1 MLRTLAVVVAMLA
14 VGRGASMA
22 QCAGPAAGG
31 AEILNRNRNNDLTHG
46 RAPAGRP
53 SSTEDFGAEN
63 ELLKLANQSRELA
76 GALPLRMEESLRD
89 AALQHAR
96 QMIAND
102 RLEHQYS
109 GEPALL
115 QRIAKGSSLRM
126 DRAGENLALASCA
139 PGAHEVLM
147 HSPPHRQNLIDSGF
161 NVAGFAAIWS
171 KGKLYVVQDF
181 AHEVRSY
188 SPHESDKLVGQSI
201 VAIRQQAGL
210 SELTQMSPSKLD
222 EAACSLSS
230 ERRPN
235 ARLLATAYDNRKIV
249 TYTQGRP
256 EVLPA
261 ASLPMLRDPMV
272 SHFAVGACYARN
284 AAYPTGIYWVAI
296 LLY

>member
-1 MLRTLAVVVAMLA
+1 
-14 VGRGASMA
+14 
-22 QCAGPAAGG
+22 
-31 AEILNRNRNNDLTHG
+31 
-46 RAPAGRP
+46 
-53 SSTEDFGAEN
+53 
-63 ELLKLANQSRELA
+63 
-76 GALPLRMEESLRD
+76 
-89 AALQHAR
+89 
-96 QMIAND
+96 
-102 RLEHQYS
+102 
-109 GEPALL
+109 
-115 QRIAKGSSLRM
+115 M
-126 DRAGENLALASCA
+126 DRAGENLALATCA

-181 AHEVRSY
+181 AHEVPSY

-201 VAIRQQAGL
+201 DAIRQQAGL
-210 SELTQMSPSKLD
+210 SELTELRPSKLD

-256 EVLPA
+256 EILPA
-261 ASLPMLRDPMV
+261 AAQRMLRDPMV

>member
-1 MLRTLAVVVAMLA
+1 MLRSLAVVVAMLA
-14 VGRGASMA
+14 FGRGASIA
-22 QCAGPAAGG
+22 QCARPAVAGT
-31 AEILNRNRNNDLTHG
+31 AILNRARNNQHTRGIDP
-46 RAPAGRP
+46 APKP
-53 SSTEDFGAEN
+53 SSTEDFDAESD
-63 ELLKLANQSRELA
+63 LLKLANQSRELA
-76 GALPLRMEESLRD
+76 GALPLRMEESLSD
-89 AALQHAR
+89 AARQHAR
-96 QMIAND
+96 QMVAND

-115 QRIAKGSSLRM
+115 QRIAEGSSLRM

-147 HSPPHRQNLIDSGF
+147 HSPLHRQNLIDSGF

-181 AHEVRSY
+181 AHEVPSY

-201 VAIRQQAGL
+201 DAIRQQAGL
-210 SELTQMSPSKLD
+210 SELTQMTPSKLD
-222 EAACSLSS
+222 EAACSLSNQN
-230 ERRPN
+230 RPN
-235 ARLLATAYDNRKIV
+235 AHLLATAYDNRKIV

-256 EVLPA
+256 QVLPA
-261 ASLPMLRDPMV
+261 AAQRMLRDPML

-284 AAYPTGIYWVAI
+284 AAYPTGIYWIAI